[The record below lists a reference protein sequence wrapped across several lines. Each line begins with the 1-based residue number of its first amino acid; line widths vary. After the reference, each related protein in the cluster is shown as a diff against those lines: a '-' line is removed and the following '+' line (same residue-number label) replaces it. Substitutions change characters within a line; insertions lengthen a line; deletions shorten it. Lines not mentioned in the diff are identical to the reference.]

1 MDSERTSASR
11 WGLRALSLG
20 LVSCMLL
27 ATRTAPGTVAEQRAR
42 LPAAAE
48 CGEDPIVG
56 HWRSHQHY
64 PDIDDWTEFTLVI
77 KRVGGSDGK
86 LTGNIYNHSW
96 PGGPTR
102 EQPGKCDQE
111 TPYRLRVAM
120 EAKGEINDDVV
131 KFEGTSW
138 KVDEVIC
145 GVKPGGW
152 YYNLDVFT
160 GKIDTE
166 REEFQSV
173 NNDGGRMVNHPTV
186 FRRIKCMEDE
196 APKASIEV
204 KPPPIFPEN
213 SSGCGCSVAVGR

>member
-1 MDSERTSASR
+1 MDSVGMSPRR
-11 WGLRALSLG
+11 WGLRVLSIG
-20 LVSCMLL
+20 LMSAMLL
-27 ATRTAPGTVAEQRAR
+27 STRTAPGTVAEQRAR

-56 HWRSHQHY
+56 QWRSHQHY
-64 PDIDDWTEFTLVI
+64 PDINDWTEYTLVI
-77 KRVGGSDGK
+77 RRAKGEKGALKGK
-86 LTGNIYNHSW
+86 IYNHSW
-96 PGGPTR
+96 PGGPGR
-102 EQPGKCDQE
+102 EQPGKCDAE
-111 TPYRLRVAM
+111 TRYRLRVAM
-120 EAKGEINDDVV
+120 EAKGEIKEDVV

-145 GVKPGGW
+145 GRKPGGW

-186 FRRIKCMEDE
+186 FRRIKCLDEE
-196 APKASIEV
+196 APKGSIEV
-204 KPPPIFPEN
+204 KPPPIFPES
-213 SSGCGCSVAVGR
+213 SSGCGCSLAVGR